1 MKNNK
6 VKIEEQRVQD
16 LVKEVVDDFH
26 KRQYERKSFDTTWQ
40 MNMNFLL
47 GNQYCNVGYG
57 GSVEEMDKQYFWQ
70 EREVFN
76 HIAPIYDIRY
86 AKLSKI
92 KPRMSVIP
100 STTDERDIKTA
111 KVSKKILSSV
121 YNKMGIG
128 EKINEA
134 LKWSEVCG
142 TSFYKV
148 VWSKDCGLVVGI
160 DEDNNQIKSGEV
172 EVSVCSPFEIYPDN
186 VSAGNLEECQS
197 IIHAKAYTVFD
208 IKDMFGVDVDGQ
220 DIKTFTL
227 NNVYSGL
234 GGLGYNATATKIT
247 QNVKSNS
254 AIVIERY
261 EKPSKDFPNGR
272 LIIVA
277 GDKLVF
283 EGELPFANGI
293 DGKRDFP
300 FIRQISFE
308 NPGCFWGSSVIERL
322 IPVQRAYNAVKNRK
336 HEFINRLSLGILSVE
351 DGSVDI
357 DNLEDEGLCPG
368 KVLVYRQGADKPEY
382 LSAESIPS
390 GLSDEEDKLLTE
402 FSKISG
408 VTEILDKSYVSSNLS
423 GVALELLIGQDET
436 RLNMSSE
443 SLKNAVKLIAQKILR
458 LYKQFAIFPRLAKL
472 VGDNGKLEMFYFSSS
487 DVSSDDVV
495 IDAQSEV
502 GETLTQRREMLFTL
516 LDKGLL
522 NDESGTL
529 SNRMKSKF
537 LDMLGL
543 GVWESCQD
551 LHELQTNMAD
561 EENLK
566 MLDGISVK
574 ACEID
579 DDEIHYNTH
588 VAFMLGKEYL
598 NAKAKNNKLEEIFL
612 EHVRYHKKQIN
623 NN

>member
-26 KRQYERKSFDTTWQ
+26 KRQYDRKSFDTAWQ
-40 MNMNFLL
+40 LNMNFLL
-47 GNQYCNVGYG
+47 GNQYCSVGYG
-57 GSVEEMDKQYFWQ
+57 GAVEEMDKQYFWQ

-92 KPRMSVIP
+92 KPKMSVIP

-111 KVSKKILSSV
+111 KVSKKILSAV
-121 YNKMGIG
+121 YNKMGIS

-148 VWSKDCGLVVGI
+148 VWSKDAGQVVGI
-160 DEDNNQIKSGEV
+160 DESNNQIRSGEV
-172 EVSVCSPFEIYPDN
+172 DVSVCSPFEIYPDN
-186 VSAGNLEECQS
+186 MSAGNLDECQS
-197 IIHAKAYTVFD
+197 IIHAKAYSVFD
-208 IKDMFGVDVDGQ
+208 IKDLFGVDVDGQ
-220 DIKTFTL
+220 DIKTFSL

-261 EKPSKDFPNGR
+261 EKPSREFPNGR

-300 FIRQISFE
+300 FIRQVSFE

-382 LSAESIPS
+382 LSTESIPN

-443 SLKNAVKLIAQKILR
+443 SLKNAVKLMAQKILR

-522 NDESGTL
+522 SDENGVL
-529 SNRMKSKF
+529 SNRMKTKF

-543 GVWESCQD
+543 GVWEGGQD

-566 MLDGISVK
+566 MLNGVSIK
-574 ACEID
+574 TCEID
-579 DDEIHYNTH
+579 DNELHYNSH
-588 VAFMLGKEYL
+588 VAFMLGKDYL
-598 NAKAKNNKLEEIFL
+598 NAKAKNPKLEEIFL
-612 EHVRYHKKQIN
+612 LHVREHKKELN
-623 NN
+623 NK